1 MEVIPA
7 IDLRG
12 GKCVRLHQGDYA
24 QETVFDDDPLAVL
37 RRFEDAGATRINV
50 VDLDGA
56 RDGARD
62 NAAVVNEMA
71 AAARVPLQVSGGIR
85 DARTAAELVANG
97 VARVVFGTAAVEAP
111 GEVESAV
118 RELGTER
125 VVVGIDARDGV
136 VATRGWTAS
145 ADVRVLDLVREMA
158 EIGVSRI
165 QYTDINRDAT
175 LERPNFDAAAELL
188 DNTTCRIL
196 IAGGISSIG
205 DLLELSKLGVEG
217 AVLGQAIYTGAIDLA
232 EAVSALRTH
241 S

>member
-1 MEVIPA
+1 MDVIPA

-12 GKCVRLHQGDYA
+12 GKCVRLHQGDYS

-37 RRFEDAGATRINV
+37 ERFEAAGATRVNI

-56 RDGARD
+56 REGTRV
-62 NAAVVNEMA
+62 NADVVGRMA
-71 AAARVPLQVSGGIR
+71 SVAAIPLQVSGGIR
-85 DARTAAELVANG
+85 DAATAVDLAANG

-111 GEVESAV
+111 GEVKAAIA
-118 RELGTER
+118 ELGTES

-145 ADVRVLDLVREMA
+145 TDVRALDMVREMA
-158 EIGVSRI
+158 DMGVSRI

-175 LERPNFDAAAELL
+175 LAHPNFEAAGELL
-188 DNTTCRIL
+188 NNTTCRIL
-196 IAGGISSIG
+196 IAGGISSID
-205 DLLELSKLGVEG
+205 DLLKLNEMGVDG

-232 EAVSALRTH
+232 EAVSAVRAQ

>member
-12 GKCVRLHQGDYA
+12 GKCVRLHQGDYGR
-24 QETVFDDDPLAVL
+24 ETIFDDDPLAVL

-56 RDGARD
+56 RDGARN
-62 NAAVVNEMA
+62 NAIVVEEMA
-71 AAARVPLQVSGGIR
+71 ASARVPLQVSGGIR
-85 DARTAAELVANG
+85 DARTAAELVESGA
-97 VARVVFGTAAVEAP
+97 ARVVFGTAAVEAP
-111 GEVESAV
+111 DEVAAAV

-125 VVVGIDARDGV
+125 VVVAIDAWDGV

-145 ADVRVLDLVREMA
+145 AGVTALDLAREMA
-158 EIGVSRI
+158 GIGVSRI
-165 QYTDINRDAT
+165 QYTDINRDGT
-175 LERPNFDAAAELL
+175 LEQPNFDAASELL
-188 DNTTCRIL
+188 DTTTCRIL
-196 IAGGISSIG
+196 IAGGISSIR
-205 DLLELSKLGVEG
+205 DLLKLKELGVEG

-232 EAVSALRTH
+232 EAVSAIKAH

>member
-1 MEVIPA
+1 MDVIPA

-24 QETVFDDDPLAVL
+24 RETVFDDDPLSVL
-37 RRFEDAGATRINV
+37 RRFEAAGATRVNI

-56 RDGARD
+56 RDGTRT
-62 NAAVVNEMA
+62 NAGVVADMA
-71 AAARVPLQVSGGIR
+71 AAATIPLQVSGGIR
-85 DARTAAELVANG
+85 DARTAAELVEDG

-111 GEVESAV
+111 DEVRAAIA
-118 RELGTER
+118 ELGTER

-145 ADVRVLDLVREMA
+145 AGIRALDMVRNMTDL
-158 EIGVSRI
+158 GVSRI

-175 LERPNFDAAAELL
+175 MAHPNFAAAAELL

-196 IAGGISSIG
+196 IAGGISSID
-205 DLLELSKLGVEG
+205 DLLKLKELGVDG
-217 AVLGQAIYTGAIDLA
+217 AVLGQAIYTGAVDLA
-232 EAVSALRTH
+232 EAVSVIQAH
-241 S
+241 F

>member
-1 MEVIPA
+1 MDVIPA

-12 GKCVRLHQGDYA
+12 GKCVRLYQGDYA
-24 QETVFDDDPLAVL
+24 RETVFDDDPLSVL
-37 RRFEDAGATRINV
+37 RRFEATGATRVNI

-56 RDGARD
+56 RDGTRT
-62 NAAVVNEMA
+62 NAGVVAEMA
-71 AAARVPLQVSGGIR
+71 AAATIPLQVSGGIR
-85 DARTAAELVANG
+85 DVRTAAALVEDG

-111 GEVESAV
+111 HEVQAAISD
-118 RELGTER
+118 LGTER
-125 VVVGIDARDGV
+125 VVVGIDARDGL

-145 ADVRVLDLVREMA
+145 AGIRALDMVRNMADL
-158 EIGVSRI
+158 GVSRI

-175 LERPNFDAAAELL
+175 MTHPNFAAVAEIL

-205 DLLELSKLGVEG
+205 DLIKLKELGVDG
-217 AVLGQAIYTGAIDLA
+217 AVLGQAIYTGAVDLT
-232 EAVSALRTH
+232 EAVSAILAH